1 MNRQK
6 AANITNLTLGS
17 IMSKEDILKA
27 YFGHDK
33 EAIIKAIATNV
44 KDADKMLKTLESANY
59 EIANDKLLSKTSSYG
74 DIQKTIVEQLIKPS
88 NVEFLETN
96 IINNEEVLGDACP
109 NLGTAH
115 EIIIDMKQQ
124 TKGIEMTR

>member
-1 MNRQK
+1 
-6 AANITNLTLGS
+6 
-17 IMSKEDILKA
+17 MSKEDILKA

-33 EAIIKAIATNV
+33 EAVIKAIATNV
-44 KDADKMLKTLESANY
+44 KDADKMLKALESANY

-88 NVEFLETN
+88 NVDFLETN
-96 IINNEEVLGDACP
+96 IINNEEVLGDVCP

-115 EIIIDMKQQ
+115 AIITDMKQQ